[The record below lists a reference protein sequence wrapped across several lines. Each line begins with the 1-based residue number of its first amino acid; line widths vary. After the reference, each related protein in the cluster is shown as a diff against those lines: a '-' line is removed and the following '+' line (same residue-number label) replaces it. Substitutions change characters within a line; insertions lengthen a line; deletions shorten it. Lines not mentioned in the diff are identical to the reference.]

1 MTDSKFELEWN
12 QICGGN
18 SHDSF
23 EYTPTA
29 TSSILKTISSHF
41 SKRDRKHY
49 GVYVVRSRSSPDA
62 VLYVGKAGTVTPD
75 GGFKDQ
81 DLPGRLMN
89 TRGTESSK
97 SWFSKLCDANGPL
110 IIEYILLESTPIS
123 PALAESRLLQAFLN
137 DNGRLPCANTSF

>member
-12 QICGGN
+12 QICGGQ

-23 EYTPTA
+23 EYTTA
-29 TSSILKTISSHF
+29 TSSILKTIRSHF

-49 GVYVVRSRSSPDA
+49 GVYAVRSRSSTGG
-62 VLYVGKAGTVTPD
+62 VLYVGKAGTVRRD
-75 GGFKDQ
+75 GGFKGQ

-89 TRGTESSK
+89 VRGKESSK
-97 SWFSKLCDANGPL
+97 TWFSELCDKNGPL

-137 DNGRLPCANTSF
+137 ENGRLPCKNTSF